1 MFTDTDELYQALP
14 YRFKYTQNSVMI
26 STVMLDNHCRDH
38 SRNHKSQIIENKV
51 ILSELHA

>member
-1 MFTDTDELYQALP
+1 MFADTDELYQALP
-14 YRFKYTQNSVMI
+14 YRFKYTQNS
-26 STVMLDNHCRDH
+26 VMLDNHCRDH